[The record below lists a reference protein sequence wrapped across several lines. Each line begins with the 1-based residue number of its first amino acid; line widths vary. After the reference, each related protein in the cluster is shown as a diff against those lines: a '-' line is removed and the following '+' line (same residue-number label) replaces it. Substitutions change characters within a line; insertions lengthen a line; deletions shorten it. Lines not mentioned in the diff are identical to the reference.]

1 MTNSIKKSGF
11 GTEGANY
18 MNFINCRACQNKQ
31 NEACIKNHN
40 MLKVSAIASVRV
52 CEAPCSDFI
61 KKDRIQE
68 RKVMIEQSEKI
79 IQKIFIK
86 KVLYDKIIE
95 PKLIFV
101 DIVGEIWDVK
111 IIAYI
116 KALSYQTGKPD
127 VYIALKNDKWNGIA
141 FEFKKDKTKKLSAEQ
156 KQTAKALY
164 SQNIITYKVY
174 DYNNALY
181 LLYSYMN
188 NETQDGYLIEGDF

>member
-1 MTNSIKKSGF
+1 
-11 GTEGANY
+11 

-52 CEAPCSDFI
+52 CKEPCLDFI

-111 IIAYI
+111 IISYI

-127 VYIALKNDKWNGIA
+127 VYIALKNDKWNGIT

-188 NETQDGYLIEGDF
+188 NETKDGYLTEVDF

>member
-11 GTEGANY
+11 GIEGDY
-18 MNFINCRACQNKQ
+18 MNFINCRACQHKQ
-31 NEACIKNHN
+31 NEECIKNHN
-40 MLKVSAIASVRV
+40 MLKVTAIASVRV
-52 CEAPCSDFI
+52 AKEPCLDFI

-111 IIAYI
+111 IISYI

-188 NETQDGYLIEGDF
+188 NETQDGYLTEKDF